1 MITLYDR
8 ALAFTDLG
16 YSVIPLRWRD
26 KRPDGQALMWAGAV
40 DADGY
45 PTWNPYKERQA
56 TDQELR
62 LWFQLS
68 GRRNLGIVTGF
79 NNLTVIDFDSWD
91 AYAAWMTIVDFYGR
105 DSSWRRDAAY
115 RVATSRGMHVYLRTV
130 EPVTSFS
137 IGLVDVKARWGYVLG
152 EDSVHPNGWHYVGSG
167 GKIPT
172 IDQLS
177 DVFPFAPR
185 SDVATDAPA
194 RSEYNDPWQSADA
207 ATGPIGAGSVAEIKE
222 RISVADVLGIAQP
235 RARVMIRC
243 PLHQDATPSFVIY
256 PDGHWHCYG
265 CDRGGDVIDLYAELY
280 GVSVREAIAALQER
294 AL

>member
-8 ALAFTDLG
+8 ALAFRDLG

-26 KRPDGQALMWAGAV
+26 KRPDAQALRWAGSI
-40 DADGY
+40 DADGW
-45 PTWNPYKERQA
+45 PTWNPYKERLA
-56 TDQELR
+56 TNQELR

-68 GRRNLGIVTGF
+68 GQRNLGIVTGF
-79 NNLTVIDFDSWD
+79 NDLTVLDFDSID
-91 AYAAWMTIVDFYGR
+91 AWNG
-105 DSSWRRDAAY
+105 WRQVIGDRAQSQLGY
-115 RVATSRGMHVYLRTV
+115 RVQTSRGLHLYLRTR
-130 EPVTSFS
+130 EPVTSYS
-137 IGLVDVKARWGYVLG
+137 VGQIDVKARWGYVLG
-152 EDSVHPNGWHYVGSG
+152 EGSVHPNGWQYAGNG
-167 GKIPT
+167 GEIPT
-172 IDQLS
+172 IDHLS

-185 SDVATDAPA
+185 SDLATDAPA

-207 ATGPIGAGSVAEIKE
+207 ATGPIGAGSVAAIKE